1 MDVIIPVL
9 ERHLGYPL
17 GKVTEMRGDWE
28 WQMSGCSLRRG
39 RGSMFASSA
48 RLSRKV
54 RKTTCTATMIRQPA
68 IGFGKELLW
77 ISSLLVV

>member
-1 MDVIIPVL
+1 MYILYIHIYTHASSLPMDVIIPVL

-39 RGSMFASSA
+39 RRAA
-48 RLSRKV
+48 
-54 RKTTCTATMIRQPA
+54 C
-68 IGFGKELLW
+68 LLPV
-77 ISSLLVV
+77 LGYHER